1 MDASVRRDKLSTG
14 KDFFMKI
21 AVLAV
26 LALGMMACS
35 KEEAPAAPGA
45 GQAKPEAKADSKPA
59 EAKPAETPKSA
70 GGGFKGIEG
79 KEIVGYLKDPKDEGV
94 CVVLTAKSKEEAA
107 TLTKEK
113 MAEIATMMKAELT
126 DKCSTDGIIGS
137 CFSMGMLQN
146 YYGPKYTKD
155 TAKAGCEK
163 DHGKWY
169 E

>member
-1 MDASVRRDKLSTG
+1 MDASARRDKLSTG
-14 KDFFMKI
+14 ERIFMKI

-35 KEEAPAAPGA
+35 KEEAPGAPGA

-70 GGGFKGIEG
+70 GGGFKGLDG
-79 KEIVGYLKDPKDEGV
+79 KEVVGYLKDPKDEGL
-94 CVVLTAKSKEEAA
+94 CVVLTAKDKAEAA
-107 TLTKEK
+107 TMTKDKVAEVAK
-113 MAEIATMMKAELT
+113 MMNAEVT
-126 DKCSTDGIIGS
+126 DSCKTDGIVGA
-137 CFSMGMLQN
+137 CFAMGMLQN

-163 DHGKWY
+163 DRGKWY